1 MPSPSDL
8 LAQYASVFNPNPTPI
23 AKREQVAQATQ
34 RKSEQ
39 FGMPTQQQLYDVA
52 AARNNDVGSSMPDG
66 PMQDLRTGS
75 IPDLFNKYGPD
86 MAGKLISHAA
96 MANAKYYA
104 DRTAY
109 RSTWDVVD
117 DAVSSTVLGGVNSVG
132 GLAALGVGLVNDNA
146 GAAVSQGLDS
156 FNRWARSNQS
166 EGLNA
171 RRQAYEAAN
180 RIAAEDN
187 RVIYEQEKQADGDFI
202 ASLRRIGRDAYSSVK
217 LAADDTAILGAGA
230 AEGMGSLLTG
240 GPLAKGAKALAGKAI
255 ASAAKRGVIAEG
267 GAAAGRLTTLADR
280 AAMPGVIGAMEA
292 GGSYTGAVNEVMAMS
307 HDDLMRTSPKYAELI
322 QQGWDPEE
330 AKRDV
335 ATSGGLTAAAIQLPI
350 AALSGKLVSKFEAFP
365 FKVPSLGSAARS
377 IGLETA
383 EEGIQSGSGQVA
395 SNLGIQAFADP
406 NRDLSQGV
414 GEQVGLGALY
424 GSMSAGA
431 VQAPGMAGRAVAGTA
446 KGIAKGTMWGVG
458 KASNAIVGRIKR
470 VEEQNET
477 NSPLNDR
484 VMGEA
489 LREYDQTAPDIS
501 TGLKQAVDQTD
512 ATPEQ
517 KAESFQYVDD
527 YFAASKFDPTPFM
540 DQSTPAPIRN
550 TLAGATDKFDA
561 VQRLAKLV
569 NDTDS
574 NSPEFAQAAL
584 TFYSLMSEYRDLATR
599 QMPETILALPDDHPA
614 LAKLREHQAILAN
627 IDNTPKAVKAFQQI
641 ASILEQQAA
650 ARTESIDLTPEMAQT
665 PEGQAIVQQAAMA
678 AEVAPL
684 TMDQQLAEQI
694 SKHSEDGTIQ
704 LNPRQKAAINGALAV
719 VRAANAANQTQSRLQ
734 LRNQDAVAGEITTND
749 KAERGFKSA
758 YAYMRD
764 ITKAVR
770 SGNLKRAK
778 AEMKDML
785 EFAQHLQNKL
795 DAINRTVGTEGGMAN
810 RMQFQAINS
819 QSRKPYTAQGPA
831 IHFDRTGSIE
841 LAQRIAV
848 EADAVTRAANDLAA
862 LFPGLEAQPI
872 KRQELDPFLNR
883 PAAEVVADAKQGK
896 RRAEPQTQSEA
907 TAQSAA
913 EASQEQAPSSN
924 SNLTFEEAV
933 ARAEAMT
940 DSELDLR
947 LEDQAGKR
955 LTDMDVSE
963 RLMTYAIRAEKARRS
978 EAETNSIEQDAA
990 PDQSAETP
998 TAEVTDAPSDPV
1010 SQPEAQNQGTDQ
1022 AQTETQSEGKADD
1035 TGSVA
1040 GNQSDAPDSAN
1051 PVEDSELTVTAP
1063 VTNADQETPSKQAKP
1078 QPAKKGIEGM
1088 FPRLLGSKTKALTNW
1103 FLKAFKIPEKPK
1115 TRLFGSEPINTLRQ
1129 VMADGISLGAFV
1141 ETGDGIDKIARK
1153 VERKF
1158 TPEVAE
1164 AYAETLDFA
1173 AKLAD
1178 TMEANLQAR
1187 LVQDYNGKPTLE
1199 RLKEGRPINR
1209 ELLGKALN
1217 ITEET
1222 DDGGLT
1228 YQRDLIELAALAGIQ
1243 WILNQDKHIGTMDKE
1258 RAAKILGVP
1267 ESEVR
1272 DEWVQKL
1279 EQGVGLEQLTRDLT
1293 KEITKFWGF
1302 SKSGQTPD
1310 GYSVGIPEAV
1320 AKEVIRALTAN
1331 GEMTTDSFWVINYN
1345 STKKF
1350 ETYIPKARDLTD
1362 PRLRYPTAIEETI
1375 LLETEKARYIG
1386 TPPTKVAKHQL
1397 RNKLV
1402 PLTLGEQAE
1411 LGNEQSTP
1419 YGLNMPVIRFYR
1431 ALDEY
1436 GMVKLF
1442 GAGQL
1447 EGRPLNKNNL
1457 KSLEGKN
1464 LSVQSAYLSLMSLVA
1479 EVEAEAEAEADGTK
1493 VEDVPIYFEYQKS
1506 SVGRSQ
1512 MQGRYNP
1519 QASKVTREAILPT
1532 WATLDLSNQKTPHF
1546 ANFGLALAQALGIK
1560 IDQIKKRD
1568 DIVDRVLTKLEQ
1580 TYPKSVEIMGNWL
1593 ALSEGQ
1599 QVTEFRSEWIDT
1611 IKGEFKGTP
1620 SNVAIHAIME
1630 YARWQNATA
1639 EQRKAFKTSLYV
1651 EADGKTNGPANAMMN
1666 LTSGEFTENWL
1677 RNMAKTGFLTGNGQ
1691 TLADQYGEDQKD
1703 LYQTV
1708 ADKLRDLLKY
1718 NLKNPDSK
1726 ADATQL
1732 DAVMTLLTLLI
1743 DDVRLERKS
1752 NGKAELVLDRGIAK
1766 NPLTITIY
1774 GSSKRGIAGN
1784 LADLLLDTIY
1794 ERFSDAAEAKARNPQ
1809 LSDALAMFGE
1819 ISNGSPELAQQNWNK
1834 FNGALNQ
1841 LLEFKIIRKGR
1852 YGPWLKAIERPK
1864 GKPARRGQGFQ
1875 YKTYDSIDFQA
1886 LRDNLLQ
1893 VFVEPLDHAI
1903 SFTLGG
1909 NTRSNAD
1916 LLREATQAQSIFM
1929 QYDFQREVAKL
1940 YESKRKDP
1948 NWKVGDFLYER
1959 EIEEILRNLVAKY
1972 PLISTGSQNFLVV
1985 GRGSASIDSKSLM
1998 RATSGT
2004 DEGFQKNPALS
2015 MSLDGKMR
2023 TEAEVNGPSDAGVAG
2038 IPYLVIGTGDAHAMQ
2053 ILSTMEDAPQGTIK
2067 IFDGVHLKLTTVD
2080 EDGVKANEAAW
2091 AAWQSNPMKA
2101 VAESFKASFPN
2112 MSSEMGEEQR
2122 LALAGAFFKGNENWR
2137 DTPVSQIM
2145 WYLGTLPAQ
2154 LDQVANEIDARHRV
2168 LAKVKFSV
2176 DQLAGIGAPYVNE
2189 GGIDLSGLSYEQ
2201 RVEVLNEMLREE
2213 LNQTKEAETNTR
2225 YLFGDEAPAKTVEP
2239 IEKAFQQVGRV
2250 DAKSGARVLSFTAV
2264 KNLNRILKAFPTSQQ
2279 KVLSDVLR
2287 SLASKGYT
2295 VVVGSPAQTQAYAR
2309 NHGKSHVPYNSGDKG
2324 VVRYSD
2330 KTIYLYEPSLET
2342 LVHELIHAATFEKV
2356 VGALNGDLKNAEQ
2369 VEAVQRIEALMNQF
2383 MDISKTFSIEEGL
2396 AEANM
2401 AARRAIQA
2409 ALNDA
2414 TISPVLARAKAL
2426 NEFMAWSLS
2435 NEALIKQGKA
2445 NQAKGIALLAQKA
2458 VAFIKKLVFGRK
2470 QVALPGNDMFSQL
2483 RFNTAILMQGQP
2495 SLSAQ
2500 LGDTVSYQNAAYGQ
2514 DDRLVALNQMLND
2527 KIAVFLDS
2535 GDVHAKT
2542 RADNEVQDAI
2552 TVGGNM
2558 ALMFQAHGF
2567 PMTAQE
2573 QTTFEMMMQV
2583 MATSIKLDGNVMSRV
2598 QELYA
2603 HVEKTLTPSDFMAD
2617 PESLDPAEEAAA
2629 QERYDAV
2636 MGKFLTLK
2644 DTKNRSTLMSS
2655 FLALATTNARFRDV
2669 LAKMEVPKNSRRKAK
2684 DLDGVLQNLGNEAM
2698 ESLSLKMSG
2707 QNAKAANIKDALDS
2721 LNAAMVAVTQKR
2733 QGIID
2738 QVAAPTG
2745 RKIDQLNQWVVDGMG
2760 ALSRAAADK
2769 AQSVI
2774 DTTNSKAA
2782 KAAAQVVKIAAQMVT
2797 EEGGEA
2803 VASGAMSLVNKSDLP
2818 LAFKRLVSDFVGRTL
2833 SNQEV
2838 YDMIKLVRSTVQAV
2852 RQQFR
2857 EHLPDTIAN
2866 QFTRK
2871 IKDHEWTAMFKGM
2884 AMTDLAALKTFGRMS
2899 QTQVIE
2905 LLADS
2910 SLRADKIRSLENDI
2924 RQMDP
2929 KHWNLLQKKSKEL
2942 AHFMVTREAAQ
2953 NQLRNAVAVADLL
2966 GEKVRNRPAA
2976 SKEMIS
2982 ALNQL
2987 ISLYAV
2993 NELDQNTKDT
3003 LVALA
3008 QTESKGMGFSLA
3020 QLEYNRKQEVLKAD
3034 ANGAKYNHYK
3044 GYAPMESDGS
3054 SSLVIEDDRNYA
3066 DLVSRGYIR
3075 VAPYQP
3081 SSLEL
3086 IGGGNY
3092 ARRSYYYAP
3101 VSARAGYNQ
3110 GIAQNIRPTA
3120 AGVDLDTG
3128 YTTGIMTA
3136 GRITDPVV
3144 IKDIL
3149 DFPMTEQGSALLP
3162 VFSSAG
3168 EVVAFERSVDPVQLA
3183 RLEQSTHLAK
3193 MLGAWRG
3200 RQVEESLAGNVN
3212 ETLVDN
3218 LKAMYDRDLNENP
3231 DKKREYVDLF
3241 DTTKLDPVLQDS
3253 MKLMTDEMKFY
3264 IRGVFGDRFMVRKD
3278 MVEDVVG
3285 YRSASIGD
3293 SWTGNTRLPKP
3304 VQEGIKNVATAVFGN
3319 DAYRYLVNAEK
3330 LLQNLV
3336 IEAKLFIVIKS
3347 VIVPVSNMAANVI
3360 QLSSRGVPML
3370 DIVRGM
3376 KKKTAEVDS
3385 YTRSRLRLLDA
3396 QAELAAVEDD
3406 PFKRRKLQNEI
3417 QSIQDGHRRLSIWPL
3432 IEAGEFSSISDVA
3445 ITHDEI
3451 LLSSGKLNAYIEK
3464 QVDKLPQEVR
3474 TAGRYAIISRDTALF
3489 AGLQRAV
3496 QYGDFLA
3503 KAVLYDDLTTRGGK
3517 SQAEALGRISEEFVN
3532 YDRLPGRFRGALEN
3546 NGLMWF
3552 YHFKIRST
3560 KIAMSM
3566 LRNNPVHALLASFI
3580 PVPDF
3585 FGSVGSPV
3593 VDNVVA
3599 MGLEGKLDYSI
3610 GLGQMFRSPMLLPWL
3625 NLVN

>member
-1 MPSPSDL
+1 MAGPSSL
-8 LAQYASVFNPNPTPI
+8 LAQYANAIAPKSTPDI
-23 AKREQVAQATQ
+23 KREQVDQAA
-34 RKSEQ
+34 RKKLEDFGVPTPEQ
-39 FGMPTQQQLYDVA
+39 MYDVVT
-52 AARNNDVGSSMPDG
+52 ARRNGTGTSMPQG
-66 PMQDLRTGS
+66 PMQDLRTGNLR
-75 IPDLFNKYGPD
+75 DLYNTYGPQQASSLVSAYAQA
-86 MAGKLISHAA
+86 AGRQFI
-96 MANAKYYA
+96 
-104 DRTAY
+104 DRTSD
-109 RSTWDVVD
+109 RDGWQTID
-117 DAVSSTVLGGVNSVG
+117 DAVSNTVLGGVNSVG

-146 GAAVSQGLDS
+146 GAAFSQGLDS
-156 FNRWARSNQS
+156 FNEWARSNQS
-166 EGLNA
+166 SALNN
-171 RRQAYEAAN
+171 RRRAYESAN
-180 RIAAEDN
+180 RVAAQDN
-187 RVIYEQEKQADGDFI
+187 QMLYEQEKQADGDFI
-202 ASLRRIGRDAYSSVK
+202 ASLRRIGRDAYSSVSN
-217 LAADDTAILGAGA
+217 AADDTAILGAGA

-292 GGSYTGAVNEVMAMS
+292 GGSYTEAVNEVMAMS

-350 AALSGKLVSKFEAFP
+350 AALSGKLVSKFEASP

-377 IGLETA
+377 IGLETV

-470 VEEQNET
+470 VEEQNEAS
-477 NSPLNDR
+477 SPLNDR

-489 LREYDQTAPDIS
+489 LREYDQAAPDIS

-540 DQSTPAPIRN
+540 DQSTPVPIRD

-719 VRAANAANQTQSRLQ
+719 VRAANVAKQTQSRLQ

-770 SGNLKRAK
+770 SGDLKRAK

-795 DAINRTVGTEGGMAN
+795 DAINRTVGTEGGKAN
-810 RMQFQAINS
+810 RQLFAALNS
-819 QSRKPYTAQGPA
+819 LTREWYSGMAPA
-831 IHFDRTGSIE
+831 IHFGNSGSIQ

-872 KRQELDPFLNR
+872 KRRELDPFLNR

-913 EASQEQAPSSN
+913 EASQEQAS
-924 SNLTFEEAV
+924 
-933 ARAEAMT
+933 AEVENET
-940 DSELDLR
+940 TST
-947 LEDQAGKR
+947 Q
-955 LTDMDVSE
+955 T
-963 RLMTYAIRAEKARRS
+963 
-978 EAETNSIEQDAA
+978 ETNSIEQDAA

-1010 SQPEAQNQGTDQ
+1010 SKPEAQNQGTDQ
-1022 AQTETQSEGKADD
+1022 TQAEAQSEGKADD

-1063 VTNADQETPSKQAKP
+1063 VTNADQETPSEQAKP

-1088 FPRLLGSKTKALTNW
+1088 FPNLLGSKVKALTNW
-1103 FLKAFKIPEKPK
+1103 FTKAFKLPENPK
-1115 TRLFGSEPINTLRQ
+1115 SRTTGSEAPLSVIRDALSS
-1129 VMADGISLGAFV
+1129 AAKLGAF
-1141 ETGDGIDKIARK
+1141 TGSQILEKRYNSDIAQSYQR
-1153 VERKF
+1153 F
-1158 TPEVAE
+1158 
-1164 AYAETLDFA
+1164 
-1173 AKLAD
+1173 LAQAD
-1178 TMEANLQAR
+1178 EIKQAVEANL
-1187 LVQDYNGKPTLE
+1187 LEFLNSDYNGKSVAQHLA
-1199 RLKEGRPINR
+1199 EGKAINR
-1209 ELLGKALN
+1209 ELRGKALN
-1217 ITEET
+1217 IVEENE
-1222 DDGGLT
+1222 DGT
-1228 YQRDLIELAALAGIQ
+1228 FSYNQELLESAILAGLQ
-1243 WILNQDKHIGTMDKE
+1243 WILNADKHIGAVDE
-1258 RAAKILGVP
+1258 DAAAEILGVSS
-1267 ESEVR
+1267 SEFDGLNIEVAA
-1272 DEWVQKL
+1272 DEYTEYSYLDDKGNL
-1279 EQGVGLEQLTRDLT
+1279 KTDILTILSDGVGAPQISRSLAQ
-1293 KEITKFWGF
+1293 EIKKFWGLDSN
-1302 SKSGQTPD
+1302 SKTSA
-1310 GYSVGIPEAV
+1310 GYVEGIPEAV
-1320 AKEVIRALTAN
+1320 AKEIIRGLMSSGGLTRTRLEYDSKTLDVYAPFRLPAEEALNA
-1331 GEMTTDSFWVINYN
+1331 
-1345 STKKF
+1345 
-1350 ETYIPKARDLTD
+1350 
-1362 PRLRYPTAIEETI
+1362 YPTAIEDAVLVEPEET
-1375 LLETEKARYIG
+1375 RFIG
-1386 TPPTKVAKHQL
+1386 EPSKRVPRSQL
-1397 RNKLV
+1397 RNELA
-1402 PLTLGEQAE
+1402 PLTEQQKAAIEAEQQTPHFINSQMVRFYEALGEM
-1411 LGNEQSTP
+1411 GVVS
-1419 YGLNMPVIRFYR
+1419 
-1431 ALDEY
+1431 
-1436 GMVKLF
+1436 LF
-1442 GAGQL
+1442 GVGQTD
-1447 EGRPLNKNNL
+1447 GKPLNKNHL
-1457 KSLEGKN
+1457 KSLDGKN
-1464 LSVQSAYLSLMSLVA
+1464 RTVHSAYVSLMSLIADVRNR
-1479 EVEAEAEAEADGTK
+1479 AEAQDIEAGEL
-1493 VEDVPIYFEYQKS
+1493 PIYYEYEFS
-1506 SVGRSQ
+1506 RVNRMQ
-1512 MQGRYNP
+1512 MQGRHNP
-1519 QASKVTREAILPT
+1519 QASKLVREAILPS
-1532 WATLDLSNQKTPHF
+1532 WSELDLSSRGTKDF
-1546 ANFGLALAQALGIK
+1546 RAFSLALAQALGIK
-1560 IDQIKKRD
+1560 
-1568 DIVDRVLTKLEQ
+1568 VERVSREESAEEVFKKLE
-1580 TYPKSVEIMGNWL
+1580 TELPKSLEIMRNWL
-1593 ALSEGQ
+1593 DNEGLSETAG
-1599 QVTEFRSEWIDT
+1599 FDPAWIEA
-1611 IKGEFKGTP
+1611 IKQEIGGAP
-1620 SNVAIHAIME
+1620 SAVAVHALME
-1630 YARWQNATA
+1630 YARYQNAST
-1639 EQRKAFKTSLYV
+1639 EQRKAFRTALYV
-1651 EADGKTNGPANAMMN
+1651 EADGVTNGPINAMAI
-1666 LTSGEFTENWL
+1666 LTSGQFSAEWI
-1677 RNMAKTGFLTGNGQ
+1677 RNMAKGGLLFGNAKTMHEQ
-1691 TLADQYGEDQKD
+1691 RAADGKD

-1708 ADKLRDLLKY
+1708 TDALKQGLSSVL
-1718 NLKNPDSK
+1718 NGNRNGPFGK
-1726 ADATQL
+1726 QL
-1732 DAVMTLLTLLI
+1732 T
-1743 DDVRLERKS
+1743 S
-1752 NGKAELVLDRGIAK
+1752 VLDLMDLILPDLEFKNGELELKRGIAK

-1774 GSSKRGIAGN
+1774 GSGENGIAN
-1784 LADLLLDTIY
+1784 NFAKALLDEVY
-1794 ERFSDAAEAKARNPQ
+1794 ARFSAASEAQAKDPS
-1809 LSDALAMFGE
+1809 LSNAMAMFGKE
-1819 ISNGSPELAQQNWNK
+1819 ANGDPERAEQLWNK
-1834 FNGALNQ
+1834 FHTSLNQ
-1841 LLEFKIIRKGR
+1841 LIEFQLANGKQGPFLAATRRKFAPKRGTTFQELTFNR
-1852 YGPWLKAIERPK
+1852 DDFRALQNNLLKVFVSPLRAAIE
-1864 GKPARRGQGFQ
+1864 
-1875 YKTYDSIDFQA
+1875 S
-1886 LRDNLLQ
+1886 
-1893 VFVEPLDHAI
+1893 
-1903 SFTLGG
+1903 TLAG
-1909 NTRSNAD
+1909 NMLENAD
-1916 LLREATQAQSIFM
+1916 LLRQATQVQSIAM
-1929 QYDFQREVAKL
+1929 QFEFQREVAKL
-1940 YESKRKDP
+1940 YDSKRKDP
-1948 NWKVGDFLYER
+1948 NWKVGDFLYRSELQK
-1959 EIEEILRNLVAKY
+1959 ILKNLLTKY
-1972 PLISTGSQNFLVV
+1972 PLVKTEHQNFFIA
-1985 GRGSASIDSKSLM
+1985 GSTSAEIDAVSLAQASK
-1998 RATSGT
+1998 A
-2004 DEGFQKNPALS
+2004 
-2015 MSLDGKMR
+2015 
-2023 TEAEVNGPSDAGVAG
+2023 TEAQAMKNGKLKEKSSPELSRAFDESLRTAAEVYGPADSGVSG
-2038 IPYLVIGTGDAHAMQ
+2038 IPFLVIGTGDGQMMQ
-2053 ILSTMEDAPQGTIK
+2053 NLATMDGAPTGTLK
-2067 IFDGVHLKLTTVD
+2067 VFDGMHMKLSSIE
-2080 EDGVKANEAAW
+2080 EDSVKANQAAYQ
-2091 AAWQSNPMKA
+2091 AWQSNPMQA
-2101 VAESFKASFPN
+2101 VYDAFVVAAQNISLDNLSTAEH
-2112 MSSEMGEEQR
+2112 R
-2122 LALAGAFFKGNENWR
+2122 ALAKALYGLAEDENSISVASIKAR
-2137 DTPVSQIM
+2137 LEAMPGQIKR
-2145 WYLGTLPAQ
+2145 AA
-2154 LDQVANEIDARHRV
+2154 DEVAARQRV
-2168 LAKVKFSV
+2168 MARFKFSV
-2176 DQLAGIGAPYVNE
+2176 DQMASVASPYVNE
-2189 GGIDLSGLSYEQ
+2189 GEIDLSGLSPEDQ
-2201 RVEVLNEMLREE
+2201 AEILNEALAEE

-2239 IEKAFQQVGRV
+2239 IEKALQQVGRV
-2250 DAKSGARVLSFTAV
+2250 DARSGARVLSFTAV

-2279 KVLSDVLR
+2279 EVLSDVLR

-2369 VEAVQRIEALMNQF
+2369 VEAVQRIEALMSQF

-2414 TISPVLARAKAL
+2414 TISPILARAKAL

-2527 KIAVFLDS
+2527 KIAAFLDS
-2535 GDVHAKT
+2535 GDVYAKT

-2644 DTKNRSTLMSS
+2644 DTKGRSTLMSS

-2707 QNAKAANIKDALDS
+2707 QDAKATNIKDALDS

-2738 QVAAPTG
+2738 QIAAPTG

-3200 RQVEESLAGNVN
+3200 RQVEESLAENVN

-3304 VQEGIKNVATAVFGN
+3304 VQEGIKNVATAAFGN

-3406 PFKRRKLQNEI
+3406 PLKRRKLQNEI

-3585 FGSVGSPV
+3585 LGSVGSPI
-3593 VDNVVA
+3593 VDNAVA
-3599 MGLEGKLDYSI
+3599 LGLEGKLPYSI
-3610 GLGQMFRSPMLLPWL
+3610 GPGQMFRAPMLLPWL

>member
-1 MPSPSDL
+1 MAGPSSL
-8 LAQYASVFNPNPTPI
+8 LAQYANAIAPKSTPDI
-23 AKREQVAQATQ
+23 KREQVDQAA
-34 RKSEQ
+34 RKKLEDFGVPTPEQ
-39 FGMPTQQQLYDVA
+39 MYDVVT
-52 AARNNDVGSSMPDG
+52 ARRNGTGTSMPQG
-66 PMQDLRTGS
+66 PMQDLRTGNLR
-75 IPDLFNKYGPD
+75 DLYNTYGPQQASSLVSAYAQA
-86 MAGKLISHAA
+86 AGRQFI
-96 MANAKYYA
+96 
-104 DRTAY
+104 DRTSD
-109 RSTWDVVD
+109 RDGWQTID
-117 DAVSSTVLGGVNSVG
+117 DAVSNTVLGGVNSVG
-132 GLAALGVGLVNDNA
+132 GLAALGIGLVNDNA

-156 FNRWARSNQS
+156 FNEWARSNQS
-166 EGLNA
+166 SALNN
-171 RRQAYEAAN
+171 RRRAYEST
-180 RIAAEDN
+180 N
-187 RVIYEQEKQADGDFI
+187 RVAAQDNQMLYEQEKQAYGDFI
-202 ASLRRIGRDAYSSVK
+202 ASLRRIGRDAYSSVSN
-217 LAADDTAILGAGA
+217 AADDTAILGAGA

-267 GAAAGRLTTLADR
+267 GAAAGRLTTLTDR

-292 GGSYTGAVNEVMAMS
+292 GGSYTGAVNDVMAMS

-350 AALSGKLVSKFEAFP
+350 AALSGKLVSKFEASP

-377 IGLETA
+377 IGLETV

-470 VEEQNET
+470 VEEQNEAS
-477 NSPLNDR
+477 SPLNDR

-489 LREYDQTAPDIS
+489 LREYDQAAPDIS

-540 DQSTPAPIRN
+540 DQSTPAPIRD

-574 NSPEFAQAAL
+574 NSPEFAQAAF

-665 PEGQAIVQQAAMA
+665 PEGQTIVQQAAMA

-684 TMDQQLAEQI
+684 TVDQQLAEQI

-810 RMQFQAINS
+810 RMQFQAVNS

-872 KRQELDPFLNR
+872 KRRELDPFLNR

-913 EASQEQAPSSN
+913 EALQEQAPAKVENETTS
-924 SNLTFEEAV
+924 TQ
-933 ARAEAMT
+933 T
-940 DSELDLR
+940 
-947 LEDQAGKR
+947 
-955 LTDMDVSE
+955 
-963 RLMTYAIRAEKARRS
+963 
-978 EAETNSIEQDAA
+978 ETNSIEQDAA

-998 TAEVTDAPSDPV
+998 TAEVTNVPSDPV
-1010 SQPEAQNQGTDQ
+1010 SKPEAQNESTDQ

-1063 VTNADQETPSKQAKP
+1063 VTNADQETPSEQAKP
-1078 QPAKKGIEGM
+1078 QPAKKGIEGV
-1088 FPRLLGSKTKALTNW
+1088 FPNLLGSKTKALTNW
-1103 FLKAFKIPEKPK
+1103 FVKAFKIPENPK
-1115 TRLFGSEPINTLRQ
+1115 TRLFGMPVIATLRQ
-1129 VMADGISLGAFV
+1129 VMANGVSLASFV
-1141 ETGDGIDKIARK
+1141 ETGDRVDKVARK

-1158 TPEVAE
+1158 TPEVAA
-1164 AYAETLDFA
+1164 AYAETLDLA
-1173 AKLAD
+1173 EKMAD
-1178 TMEANLQAR
+1178 TMEANLQ
-1187 LVQDYNGKPTLE
+1187 K
-1199 RLKEGRPINR
+1199 RLKEDYSGKSIEERLRDGRPINR

-1217 ITEET
+1217 ITQEN
-1222 DDGGLT
+1222 DDGSFT
-1228 YQRDLIELAALAGIQ
+1228 YVRELIEGAALAGIQ
-1243 WILNQDKHIGTMDKE
+1243 WVLNQDKHIGTMDKE
-1258 RAAKILGVP
+1258 RASKILGMP

-1279 EQGVGLEQLTRDLT
+1279 QQGVGLEQLTQDLT
-1293 KEITKFWGF
+1293 QEITKFWGL
-1302 SKSGQTPD
+1302 SRSGQAPD
-1310 GYSVGIPEAV
+1310 GYTVGIPEAI
-1320 AKEVIRALTAN
+1320 AKEVVRALLKN
-1331 GEMTTDSFWVINYN
+1331 GQMQTDSFWVFRETGPQKYV
-1345 STKKF
+1345 
-1350 ETYIPKARDLTD
+1350 TYIPKSKDLAD
-1362 PRLRYPTAIEETI
+1362 PRLRYPTAIEEVI
-1375 LLETEKARYIG
+1375 LLETEKARHIG
-1386 TPPTKVAKHQL
+1386 TPPTKVATHQL

-1402 PLTLGEQAE
+1402 PLTKGERAE
-1411 LGNEQSTP
+1411 LSNEQNTSH
-1419 YGLNMPVIRFYR
+1419 GLNMNMIRFYK
-1431 ALDEY
+1431 ALDEF

-1464 LSVQSAYLSLMSLVA
+1464 LSIQGAYLSLMSLVA
-1479 EVEAEAEAEADGTK
+1479 EVEAEAEAAG
-1493 VEDVPIYFEYQKS
+1493 VNLEDMPIYFEYQKS
-1506 SVGRSQ
+1506 SVGRTQ

-1519 QASKVTREAILPT
+1519 QASKEAREAILPT
-1532 WATLDLSNQKTPHF
+1532 WSTVDLSNRNTQHF

-1560 IDQIKKRD
+1560 IEQVKKRK
-1568 DIVDRVLTKLEQ
+1568 DILDKVLTKLEE

-1593 ALSEGQ
+1593 ANSEGSEI
-1599 QVTEFRSEWIDT
+1599 TEFRSEWIDT
-1611 IKGEFKGTP
+1611 IKAEFGGKP

-1630 YARWQNATA
+1630 YARWQNASPD
-1639 EQRKAFKTSLYV
+1639 ERKAFKTALYV

-1691 TLADQYGEDQKD
+1691 TLADQYGEDQED

-1752 NGKAELVLDRGIAK
+1752 NGKAKLVLDRGIAK

-1774 GSSKRGIAGN
+1774 GSSQMGIAGN
-1784 LADLLLDTIY
+1784 LADQLLDTIY
-1794 ERFSDAAEAKARNPQ
+1794 ERFSDAAEAKLRNPK
-1809 LSDALAMFGE
+1809 LSDAMAMFGE
-1819 ISNGSPELAQQNWNK
+1819 MSNGDPELAQINWNK
-1834 FNGALNQ
+1834 FNGSLNQ
-1841 LLEFKIIRKGR
+1841 LLEFQIIRKGK
-1852 YGPWLKAIERPK
+1852 YGPWLKAIERK
-1864 GKPARRGQGFQ
+1864 EPAKRGWGFQ
-1875 YKTYDSIDFQA
+1875 NKTYDAVDFKA
-1886 LRDNLLQ
+1886 LRGNLLE
-1893 VFVEPLDHAI
+1893 VFVGPLDAAI
-1903 SFTLGG
+1903 DETMAG
-1909 NTRSNAD
+1909 NTRDNAT
-1916 LLREATQAQSIFM
+1916 LLRKATQAQSIFM

-1948 NWKVGDFLYER
+1948 DWKVGDFLYQR
-1959 EIEEILRNLVAKY
+1959 EIEEILRQLISKY
-1972 PLISTGSQNFLVV
+1972 PLVSTGNQSFLVV
-1985 GRGSASIDSKSLM
+1985 GRSGAAIDSNSLK
-1998 RATSGT
+1998 RADAKTQSEAT
-2004 DEGFQKNPALS
+2004 DKVQKNPALS
-2015 MSLDGKMR
+2015 LALDGTMR
-2023 TEAEVNGPSDAGVAG
+2023 TDAEVSGPADAGVAG

-2053 ILSTMEDAPQGTIK
+2053 ILSTMENAPQGTIK
-2067 IFDGVHLKLTTVD
+2067 IFDGVHLKLTTLD
-2080 EDGVKANEAAW
+2080 EDGIKANEAAW
-2091 AAWQSNPMKA
+2091 SAWQSNPMKA
-2101 VAESFKASFPN
+2101 VAESFKASLPN
-2112 MSSEMGEEQR
+2112 MTEDMGEAQR
-2122 LALAGAFFKGNENWR
+2122 LALAGAFFKGQPGWR
-2137 DTPVSQIM
+2137 ETPISTIM
-2145 WYLGTLPAQ
+2145 AYLRSLPNR
-2154 LDQVANEIDARHRV
+2154 LDQVAKEVDARHKV
-2168 LAKVKFSV
+2168 LSKIKFSV

-2189 GGIDLSGLSYEQ
+2189 NGIDLSNLSYEQ
-2201 RVEVLNEMLREE
+2201 QAEVLNEMLREE
-2213 LNQTKEAETNTR
+2213 LSQSQEAEDNTR
-2225 YLFGDEAPAKTVEP
+2225 YLFGDETPVKIAEP
-2239 IEKAFQQVGRV
+2239 IEKALQQVGRV
-2250 DAKSGARVLSFTAV
+2250 DTKSGARVLSFTAV

-2279 KVLSDVLR
+2279 EVLSDVLR

-2414 TISPVLARAKAL
+2414 TISPILARAKAL

-2458 VAFIKKLVFGRK
+2458 AAFIKKLVFGRK
-2470 QVALPGNDMFSQL
+2470 QAALPGNDMFSQL

-2495 SLSAQ
+2495 SLFAQ

-2629 QERYDAV
+2629 QERYNAV

-2644 DTKNRSTLMSS
+2644 DTKGRSTLMSS

-2707 QNAKAANIKDALDS
+2707 QNAKATNIKDALDS
-2721 LNAAMVAVTQKR
+2721 LNAAMVAMTQKR

-2738 QVAAPTG
+2738 QIAAPTG

-2760 ALSRAAADK
+2760 TLSRAAANK
-2769 AQSVI
+2769 AQNVI

-2966 GEKVRNRPAA
+2966 GERVRNRPAA

-3066 DLVSRGYIR
+3066 DLVSRGYVR

-3086 IGGGNY
+3086 IGGGKY

-3149 DFPMTEQGSALLP
+3149 DFSMTEQGSALLP

-3200 RQVEESLAGNVN
+3200 RQVEESLAENVN

-3278 MVEDVVG
+3278 MVEDVIG

-3293 SWTGNTRLPKP
+3293 NWTGNTRLPKP
-3304 VQEGIKNVATAVFGN
+3304 VQEGIKNVATAAFGN

-3599 MGLEGKLDYSI
+3599 MGLEGKLDYSL
-3610 GLGQMFRSPMLLPWL
+3610 GPGQMFRSPMLLPWL

>member
-1 MPSPSDL
+1 MAGPSSL
-8 LAQYASVFNPNPTPI
+8 LAQYANAIALKSTPDI
-23 AKREQVAQATQ
+23 KREQVDQAA
-34 RKSEQ
+34 RKKLEDFGVPTPEQ
-39 FGMPTQQQLYDVA
+39 MYDVVT
-52 AARNNDVGSSMPDG
+52 ARRNGTGTSMPQG
-66 PMQDLRTGS
+66 PMQDLRTGNLR
-75 IPDLFNKYGPD
+75 DLYNTYGPQQASSLVSAYAQA
-86 MAGKLISHAA
+86 AGRQFI
-96 MANAKYYA
+96 
-104 DRTAY
+104 DRTSD
-109 RSTWDVVD
+109 RDGWQTID
-117 DAVSSTVLGGVNSVG
+117 DAVSNTVLGGVNSVG
-132 GLAALGVGLVNDNA
+132 GLAALGIGLVNDNA

-156 FNRWARSNQS
+156 FNEWARSNQS
-166 EGLNA
+166 SALNN
-171 RRQAYEAAN
+171 RRRAYESAN
-180 RIAAEDN
+180 RVAAQDN
-187 RVIYEQEKQADGDFI
+187 QMLYEREKQADGDFI

-292 GGSYTGAVNEVMAMS
+292 GGAYSGAVNEVMAMS

-335 ATSGGLTAAAIQLPI
+335 ATSGGLTAAAIQFPI
-350 AALSGKLVSKFEAFP
+350 AALSGTLVSKFEASP

-377 IGLETA
+377 IGLQTV
-383 EEGIQSGSGQVA
+383 EEGIQSGSGQAA

-431 VQAPGMAGRAVAGTA
+431 VQAPSITQSAAMR
-446 KGIAKGTMWGVG
+446 GVG
-458 KASNAIVGRIKR
+458 AASNAVLRRVQENQEKNEASSPIADQTIGR
-470 VEEQNET
+470 
-477 NSPLNDR
+477 
-484 VMGEA
+484 A
-489 LREYDQTAPDIS
+489 LREFDQAAPTIRD
-501 TGLKQAVDQTD
+501 GVKQLVDQRD
-512 ATPEQ
+512 LTPEQ
-517 KAESFQYVDD
+517 KAESFQYLDD
-527 YFAASKFDPTPFM
+527 YFAATQFDPATVVN
-540 DQSTPAPIRN
+540 DYSPAPIREA
-550 TLAGATDKFDA
+550 LSGATDKFDA

-569 NDTDS
+569 NDSDPLS
-574 NSPEFAQAAL
+574 MDFAHASLAL
-584 TFYSLMSEYRDLATR
+584 YNMLSDYRDIVER
-599 QMPETILALPDDHPA
+599 QMPDAIRAISNDHPV
-614 LAKLREHQAILAN
+614 LAKLREHEQVML
-627 IDNTPKAVKAFQQI
+627 DVQNTPKVLKAFQKVAARI
-641 ASILEQQAA
+641 ERQAA
-650 ARTESIDLTPEMAQT
+650 ERTESIDLTPEMAQT
-665 PEGQAIVQQAAMA
+665 PEGQTIVQQAAMA

-749 KAERGFKSA
+749 KTERGFKSA

-770 SGNLKRAK
+770 SGNLDRAK

-795 DAINRTVGTEGGMAN
+795 DAINRTVGTEGGMTN
-810 RMQFQAINS
+810 RMQFEAINS

-831 IHFDRTGSIE
+831 IHFDRVGSIE

-862 LFPGLEAQPI
+862 LFPGLEAQPVN
-872 KRQELDPFLNR
+872 RGELDPFLNR

-907 TAQSAA
+907 TAQSEAKAA
-913 EASQEQAPSSN
+913 QEQAPSPN
-924 SNLTFEEAV
+924 SNLTFEEAA

-947 LEDQAGKR
+947 LEDLAGKR
-955 LTDMDVSE
+955 LTDLDQNE
-963 RLMTYAIRAEKARRS
+963 RLMANAIRAEKARRN
-978 EAETNSIEQDAA
+978 ETKTNSIEQDAA

-998 TAEVTDAPSDPV
+998 AAEVTDAPSDPV
-1010 SQPEAQNQGTDQ
+1010 SKPEAQNESTDQ

-1035 TGSVA
+1035 TGSVDS
-1040 GNQSDAPDSAN
+1040 NQSDAPDSAN

-1063 VTNADQETPSKQAKP
+1063 VTNADQETPSEQAKP

-1115 TRLFGSEPINTLRQ
+1115 SRTTGSKAPLSVIRDALSS
-1129 VMADGISLGAFV
+1129 AAKLGAF
-1141 ETGDGIDKIARK
+1141 TGSQILEKRYNSDIAQSYQR
-1153 VERKF
+1153 F
-1158 TPEVAE
+1158 
-1164 AYAETLDFA
+1164 
-1173 AKLAD
+1173 LAQAD
-1178 TMEANLQAR
+1178 EIKQAVEANL
-1187 LVQDYNGKPTLE
+1187 LEFLNSDYNGKSVAQHLA
-1199 RLKEGRPINR
+1199 EGKAINR
-1209 ELLGKALN
+1209 ELRGKALN
-1217 ITEET
+1217 IVEENE
-1222 DDGGLT
+1222 DGT
-1228 YQRDLIELAALAGIQ
+1228 FSYNQELLESAILAGLQ
-1243 WILNQDKHIGTMDKE
+1243 WILNADKHIGAVDE
-1258 RAAKILGVP
+1258 DAAAEILGVDAELVDP
-1267 ESEVR
+1267 DWVR
-1272 DEWVQKL
+1272 DLSEGTGSSQV
-1279 EQGVGLEQLTRDLT
+1279 TRTLAR
-1293 KEITKFWGF
+1293 EIAKFWGLDPNG
-1302 SKSGQTPD
+1302 KTPA
-1310 GYSVGIPEAV
+1310 GYVEGIPEAV
-1320 AKEVIRALTAN
+1320 AKEVLRGMVATGGFTVSEINTGAKTFDIYKPFQLPAEEALNA
-1331 GEMTTDSFWVINYN
+1331 
-1345 STKKF
+1345 
-1350 ETYIPKARDLTD
+1350 
-1362 PRLRYPTAIEETI
+1362 YPTAIEDAVLVEPEET
-1375 LLETEKARYIG
+1375 RFIG
-1386 TPPTKVAKHQL
+1386 EPSKRVPRSQL
-1397 RNKLV
+1397 RNELA
-1402 PLTLGEQAE
+1402 PLTEQQKAAIEAEQQTPHFINSQMVRFYEALGEM
-1411 LGNEQSTP
+1411 GVVS
-1419 YGLNMPVIRFYR
+1419 
-1431 ALDEY
+1431 
-1436 GMVKLF
+1436 LF
-1442 GAGQL
+1442 GVGQTD
-1447 EGRPLNKNNL
+1447 GKPFNKNHL
-1457 KSLEGKN
+1457 KSLDGKN
-1464 LSVQSAYLSLMSLVA
+1464 RTVHSAYVSLMSLIADVRNR
-1479 EVEAEAEAEADGTK
+1479 AEAQDIEASEL
-1493 VEDVPIYFEYQKS
+1493 PIYYEYEFS
-1506 SVGRSQ
+1506 RVNRMQ
-1512 MQGRYNP
+1512 MQGRHNP
-1519 QASKVTREAILPT
+1519 QASKLVREAILPS
-1532 WATLDLSNQKTPHF
+1532 WSELDLSSRGTKDF
-1546 ANFGLALAQALGIK
+1546 RAFSLALAQALGIK
-1560 IDQIKKRD
+1560 
-1568 DIVDRVLTKLEQ
+1568 VERVSREQSAEEVFKKLE
-1580 TYPKSVEIMGNWL
+1580 TELPKSLEIMRNWL
-1593 ALSEGQ
+1593 DNEGLSETAG
-1599 QVTEFRSEWIDT
+1599 FDPAWIET
-1611 IKGEFKGTP
+1611 IKQEIGGAP
-1620 SNVAIHAIME
+1620 SAVAVHALME
-1630 YARWQNATA
+1630 YARYQNAST
-1639 EQRKAFKTSLYV
+1639 EQRKAFRTALYV
-1651 EADGKTNGPANAMMN
+1651 EADGVTNGPINAMAI
-1666 LTSGEFTENWL
+1666 LTSGQFSAEWI
-1677 RNMAKTGFLTGNGQ
+1677 RNMAKGGLLFGNAKTMHEQ
-1691 TLADQYGEDQKD
+1691 RAADGKD

-1708 ADKLRDLLKY
+1708 TDALKQGLS
-1718 NLKNPDSK
+1718 NVLNGNRNGPFGK
-1726 ADATQL
+1726 QL
-1732 DAVMTLLTLLI
+1732 T
-1743 DDVRLERKS
+1743 S
-1752 NGKAELVLDRGIAK
+1752 VLDLMDLILPDLEFKNGELRELKRGIAK

-1774 GSSKRGIAGN
+1774 GSGENGIAN
-1784 LADLLLDTIY
+1784 NFAKILLDEVY
-1794 ERFSDAAEAKARNPQ
+1794 ARFSAASEAQAKDPSLNNAM
-1809 LSDALAMFGE
+1809 AMFGKE
-1819 ISNGSPELAQQNWNK
+1819 ANGDPERAEQLWNK
-1834 FNGALNQ
+1834 FHTSLNQ
-1841 LLEFKIIRKGR
+1841 LIEFQLANGKQGPFLAATRRKFAPKRGTTFQELTFNR
-1852 YGPWLKAIERPK
+1852 DDFKALQNNLLKVFVSPLRAAIE
-1864 GKPARRGQGFQ
+1864 
-1875 YKTYDSIDFQA
+1875 S
-1886 LRDNLLQ
+1886 
-1893 VFVEPLDHAI
+1893 
-1903 SFTLGG
+1903 TLAG
-1909 NTRSNAD
+1909 NMLENAD
-1916 LLREATQAQSIFM
+1916 LLRQATQVQSIAM
-1929 QYDFQREVAKL
+1929 QFEFQREVAKL
-1940 YESKRKDP
+1940 YDSKRKDP
-1948 NWKVGDFLYER
+1948 NWKVGDFLYRSELQK
-1959 EIEEILRNLVAKY
+1959 ILNDLLTKY
-1972 PLISTGSQNFLVV
+1972 PLVKTEHQNFFIA
-1985 GRGSASIDSKSLM
+1985 GSTSAEIDAVSLAQASK
-1998 RATSGT
+1998 A
-2004 DEGFQKNPALS
+2004 
-2015 MSLDGKMR
+2015 
-2023 TEAEVNGPSDAGVAG
+2023 TEAQAMKNGKLKEKSSPELSRAFDESLRTAAEVYGPADSGVSG
-2038 IPYLVIGTGDAHAMQ
+2038 IPFLVIGTGDGQMMQ
-2053 ILSTMEDAPQGTIK
+2053 NLATMDGAPTGTLK
-2067 IFDGVHLKLTTVD
+2067 VFDGMHMKLSSIE
-2080 EDGVKANEAAW
+2080 EDSVKANQAAYQ
-2091 AAWQSNPMKA
+2091 AWQSNPMQA
-2101 VAESFKASFPN
+2101 VYDAFIVAAQNISLDNLSTAEH
-2112 MSSEMGEEQR
+2112 R
-2122 LALAGAFFKGNENWR
+2122 ALAKALYGLAEDENSISVASIKAR
-2137 DTPVSQIM
+2137 LEAMPGQIKR
-2145 WYLGTLPAQ
+2145 AA
-2154 LDQVANEIDARHRV
+2154 DEVAARQRV
-2168 LAKVKFSV
+2168 MARFKFSV
-2176 DQLAGIGAPYVNE
+2176 DQMASVASPYVNE
-2189 GGIDLSGLSYEQ
+2189 GEIDLSGLSPEDQ
-2201 RVEVLNEMLREE
+2201 VEILNEALAEE
-2213 LNQTKEAETNTR
+2213 LNQTKEAEANTR
-2225 YLFGDEAPAKTVEP
+2225 YLFGDEAPAKMVEP
-2239 IEKAFQQVGRV
+2239 IEKALQQVGRV

-2279 KVLSDVLR
+2279 EVLSDVLR

-2295 VVVGSPAQTQAYAR
+2295 VVVGSPAQTRAYAR

-2401 AARRAIQA
+2401 ATRRAIQA

-2495 SLSAQ
+2495 TLSTQ
-2500 LGDTVSYQNAAYGQ
+2500 FGDTVSYQNAAYGQ
-2514 DDRLVALNQMLND
+2514 DDRLVALNQMLSD
-2527 KIAVFLDS
+2527 KIASFLDS
-2535 GDVHAKT
+2535 GDVRAQIK
-2542 RADNEVQDAI
+2542 ADNEVQDAI
-2552 TVGGNM
+2552 TIGGNM

-2567 PMTAQE
+2567 SMTAQE
-2573 QTTFEMMMQV
+2573 QTTFEAMMQV

-2603 HVEKTLTPSDFMAD
+2603 HVEKTLTPTDFMND
-2617 PESLDPAEEAAA
+2617 PESLDPAEEAQAK
-2629 QERYDAV
+2629 ERFDAV
-2636 MGKFLTLK
+2636 MGKFMTLK
-2644 DTKNRSTLMSS
+2644 DNAGRSTLMSS
-2655 FLALATTNARFRDV
+2655 FLALATTNSRFRDV

-2684 DLDGVLQNLGNEAM
+2684 DFDGLLENLGNEAM

-2707 QNAKAANIKDALDS
+2707 QDAKAANIKDALDS

-2782 KAAAQVVKIAAQMVT
+2782 KAATQVVKIAAQMVT

-2924 RQMDP
+2924 RQIDP

-3066 DLVSRGYIR
+3066 DLVSRGYVR

-3086 IGGGNY
+3086 IGGGKY

-3200 RQVEESLAGNVN
+3200 RQVEESLAENVN

-3241 DTTKLDPVLQDS
+3241 DTKKLDPVLQDS

-3278 MVEDVVG
+3278 MVEDVIG

-3304 VQEGIKNVATAVFGN
+3304 VQEGIKNVATAAFGN

-3370 DIVRGM
+3370 DIVRGI

-3599 MGLEGKLDYSI
+3599 MGLEGKLDYSL
-3610 GLGQMFRSPMLLPWL
+3610 GPGQMFRSPMLLPWL